1 MKTKKCQH
9 GKRKPYCV
17 ACGGSQMCVRG
28 RRKQECQPC
37 GGHLFCE
44 HGRRKAHC
52 RPCGGTEVRTC
63 EHGYTFRDCKFC
75 RPRNALKAY
84 KNNAKRRSLEFSL
97 APEQFHVIL
106 TLPCRYCGV
115 TPSVGVDRLINNE
128 GYTCTNSVPC
138 CSICNSMK
146 SRLSESE
153 FYQHLEK
160 IHARKQETA

>member
-1 MKTKKCQH
+1 MSATKD
-9 GKRKPYCV
+9 GKAFHYK
-17 ACGGSQMCVRG
+17 
-28 RRKQECQPC
+28 
-37 GGHLFCE
+37 L
-44 HGRRKAHC
+44 HGRHDEISLHISRA
-52 RPCGGTEVRTC
+52 E
-63 EHGYTFRDCKFC
+63 
-75 RPRNALKAY
+75 ALKLIAGLH
-84 KNNAKRRSLEFSL
+84 A
-97 APEQFHVIL
+97 IL

-115 TPSVGVDRLINNE
+115 IPSVGVDRLINSE